1 MTDQGGDAGELPAY
15 RGMGE
20 FVDALEQLIKQP
32 RRRRSW
38 LPVLLLTGPVD
49 GRVATGLRRWLNG
62 DHGPLTP
69 HAYVS
74 GAESGPEAPDLFD
87 EISEQLRRTTRACD
101 GGRLRLPGLW
111 LLRTVAAAPEP
122 IRSGHWRGM
131 RDHLYARHRE
141 ESTLAQALWNVAGEE
156 RGDGIRGDGGIA
168 AAVWNF
174 LVGWAF
180 QGLPRLLF
188 TARAKRRLAWFTA
201 WADRQR
207 GPASLFDHLRD
218 LVPAASSAEGLE
230 DLDRVL
236 VQAMMTDLERAVRG
250 GFPRPWRRRR
260 AHRYVLLFDRA
271 GDEHSRVQRFI
282 RELRNEAK
290 DRGATSLLVVA
301 AGVNGLASLIP
312 DEEKTGFDAAA
323 DWLVDG
329 LTDPRLVATV
339 TGLVVTVPEDQAPD
353 DPRAAYQLRRR
364 RRLRVRPHR
373 LGPRAELAAE
383 LTAVALLAGLLPFVP
398 LPGDDGCAGGTFRG
412 SDGTCVGPQGPTL
425 GSPVVPD
432 PDIREVL
439 GRIEE
444 QNAAVDAATADWR
457 PEDGLPMPRTVF
469 YIGPLSGGAGS
480 DDPVRGGTLAQLRG
494 LALAQGHGNAQAL
507 GTRERVPLRVVAA
520 DAGDRFRDAV
530 QVARHVVDL
539 AEEDPSI
546 VGVVG
551 MAQSRDTV
559 YRALEVLS
567 RAGLPVVGMAGT
579 ADELLD
585 HGTHYYQNAPTNS
598 RAAVAMAAFATDA
611 PMIADADGRRRPA
624 ERAVLVADARD
635 AYSSGLAGSFQE
647 SYPGPLDT
655 LLYTPS
661 NDLPRDEGTLTGE
674 PAPTLARLAAEVCG
688 RLAEEPATA
697 LVWAARGS
705 ELPLFLQELRVR
717 SEDCP
722 RVSVLGGDEISN
734 VRITEDEPWRVFP
747 ELSLYYVL
755 DGGGPMLR
763 ESQEGQAFA
772 DAYERAYG
780 GTDAA
785 DVARAIALDPRPAL
799 AWDALRYFATAVDQA
814 WESTGRANGRL
825 DRDLVQGVL
834 YQGLGPDGFDGATGR
849 LDPAGADGGGRTTE
863 DKLVIILHVAAA
875 QPPRAELVCGAVTAA
890 DVRTTW
896 GEGNHP
902 CP

>member
-1 MTDQGGDAGELPAY
+1 MTDLDGGTRELPAY

-20 FVDALEQLIKQP
+20 FVDALEQLIRQP

-38 LPVLLLTGPVD
+38 LPVVLLAGPAD
-49 GRVATGLRRWLNG
+49 RHIAAGLRGWLNG
-62 DHGPLTP
+62 EHGPLTP
-69 HAYVS
+69 HAYVADAS
-74 GAESGPEAPDLFD
+74 GGPEAPDLFD
-87 EISEQLRRTTRACD
+87 EIGDQLRRTTRACD

-111 LLRTVAAAPEP
+111 LLKTVAAAPEHV
-122 IRSGHWRGM
+122 RSGPWRGL

-141 ESTLAQALWNVAGEE
+141 ESTLAHALWNVAGEE

-180 QGLPRLLF
+180 QGLPRMLF
-188 TARAKRRLAWFTA
+188 VTRAKRRLSWFTA

-207 GPASLFDHLRD
+207 GPASFFDHLSD
-218 LVPAASSAEGLE
+218 LVPPASRPERLE

-260 AHRYVLLFDRA
+260 AHRFVLLFDRA

-301 AGVNGLASLIP
+301 AGVDGLASLIP
-312 DEEKTGFDAAA
+312 DEEKTGFDAAG
-323 DWLVDG
+323 DWLADG
-329 LTDPRLVATV
+329 LTDFRLVASV
-339 TGLVVTVPEDQAPD
+339 TGLVVTVPDDETPD

-373 LGPRAELAAE
+373 LGPRAELAVE
-383 LTAVALLAGLLPFVP
+383 LTTVALLAGLLPFVP

-412 SDGTCVGPQGPTL
+412 SDGSCVGPQGPTL
-425 GSPVVPD
+425 GSPVVSD
-432 PDIREVL
+432 PDVREVL
-439 GRIEE
+439 GRIER
-444 QNAAVDAATADWR
+444 QNAAVEAATAEWR

-469 YIGPLSGGAGS
+469 YIGPLSGGDDAE
-480 DDPVRGGTLAQLRG
+480 DPVRGGTLAQLRG
-494 LALAQGHGNAQAL
+494 VALAQERSNALAI
-507 GTRERVPLRVVAA
+507 GSRERVPLRVVAA

-539 AEEDPSI
+539 AADDPSV

-559 YRALEVLS
+559 YEALEVLS
-567 RAGLPVVGMAGT
+567 RAGLPVVGIAGT

-598 RAAVAMAAFATDA
+598 RAAAAMAAFAGDA
-611 PMIADADGRRRPA
+611 ALITTADGGRVAA
-624 ERAVLVADARD
+624 ERAVVVADARD
-635 AYSSGLAGSFQE
+635 AYSSGLARSFQE
-647 SYPGPLDT
+647 SYPRPLET

-661 NDLPRDEGTLTGE
+661 NDLPRDEGALPGE
-674 PAPTLARLAAEVCG
+674 SVPSLERLAGEVCG
-688 RLAEEPATA
+688 RLATEPRTA

-705 ELPLFLQELRVR
+705 ELPLFLEELRR
-717 SEDCP
+717 RTEGCP

-734 VRITEDEPWRVFP
+734 VRITEEEPWNVFP
-747 ELSLYYVL
+747 GLDLYYVL
-755 DGGGPMLR
+755 DGGGPLLW
-763 ESQEGQAFA
+763 ESPEGQAFA
-772 DAYERAYG
+772 DAYEGAYG

-785 DVARAIALDPRPAL
+785 DVSRAVGLDPRPAL
-799 AWDALRYFATAVDQA
+799 AWDALRYFGAAVDQA
-814 WESTGRANGRL
+814 WETTGRVNDRL

-849 LDPAGADGGGRTTE
+849 LDPSGADGGRRETE
-863 DKLVIILHVAAA
+863 DKLVIILGVAAGRA
-875 QPPRAELVCGAVTAA
+875 PEAELVCGAVTGE